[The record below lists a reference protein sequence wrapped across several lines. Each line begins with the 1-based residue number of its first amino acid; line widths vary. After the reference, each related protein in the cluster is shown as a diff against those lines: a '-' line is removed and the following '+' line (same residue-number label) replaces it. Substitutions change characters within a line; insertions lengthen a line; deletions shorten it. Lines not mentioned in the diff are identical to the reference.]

1 MNAAKVKQVKFSGHS
16 QLFLVSDLLKGME
29 REMLYSVDEFELL
42 KAQHLRSILIM
53 RVKMSTRANASRSG
67 DLITSSYILGIEKYL
82 SDELSIEYK
91 QCKRVVFLT
100 LKVEQQ
106 RQVFLGRPDP
116 DRLAAVSCRYSQWAI
131 EKACAAAICLQQDLE
146 SSSSTDA
153 VQTNTIIKPQGN

>member
-1 MNAAKVKQVKFSGHS
+1 M
-16 QLFLVSDLLKGME
+16 
-29 REMLYSVDEFELL
+29 RYSVDEFELL
-42 KAQHLRSILIM
+42 KAQHIRSILRM
-53 RVKMSTRANASRSG
+53 RVNMSTRANARRSG
-67 DLITSSYILGIEKYL
+67 DLITSSDILGIEKYL

-116 DRLAAVSCRYSQWAI
+116 DKLAAVSCRYSQWAI
-131 EKACAAAICLQQDLE
+131 EKARVAAICLQQDLE

-153 VQTNTIIKPQGN
+153 IQTNTIIKPQGN

>member
-1 MNAAKVKQVKFSGHS
+1 
-16 QLFLVSDLLKGME
+16 
-29 REMLYSVDEFELL
+29 
-42 KAQHLRSILIM
+42 
-53 RVKMSTRANASRSG
+53 MSTRANARRSG
-67 DLITSSYILGIEKYL
+67 DLITSSDILGIEKYL

-116 DRLAAVSCRYSQWAI
+116 DKLAAVSCRYSQWAI
-131 EKACAAAICLQQDLE
+131 EKARVAAICLQQDLE

-153 VQTNTIIKPQGN
+153 IQTNTIIKPQGN